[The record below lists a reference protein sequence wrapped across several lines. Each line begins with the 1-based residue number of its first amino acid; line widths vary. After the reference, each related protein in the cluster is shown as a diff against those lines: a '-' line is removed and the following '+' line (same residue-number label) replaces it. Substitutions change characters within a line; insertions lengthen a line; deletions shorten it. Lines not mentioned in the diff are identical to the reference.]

1 MMPGL
6 DGFELLRAVR
16 ADPALA
22 AIPIMLLSARAGEE
36 ERVAGVDAGA
46 DDYLVKPFSARELVA
61 RVTALLRLSQTSR
74 ERDELL
80 AREQEARRDAELQKQ
95 HLFSLFMAAPIPI
108 TVLRGPTHVVE
119 LANDLTCRLL
129 GRRLEQLLGRPI
141 GEAVPE
147 LRQQG
152 FEMLLDGVF
161 TSGETSI
168 GHDIP
173 AEFERPDSGPE
184 TFYFDYVYTPLR
196 EVHGEVAGI
205 LVVGNDVTAQVDRAP
220 RRRRPARGRRIRQP
234 RQGRVPR
241 DAGPRAAG
249 TRWRQSS
256 PRCSC

>member
-1 MMPGL
+1 MMPGSTASSCFAPC
-6 DGFELLRAVR
+6 GPIR
-16 ADPALA
+16 ALA

-119 LANDLTCRLL
+119 LANDLTCQLL
-129 GRRLEQLLGRPI
+129 GRRHEQLLGRPI
-141 GEAVPE
+141 ARGGAGASPSRASRRCSTASSRQGKRQSATTLRPSSSVPTAD
-147 LRQQG
+147 R
-152 FEMLLDGVF
+152 
-161 TSGETSI
+161 
-168 GHDIP
+168 
-173 AEFERPDSGPE
+173 E

-196 EVHGEVAGI
+196 EVHGAG
-205 LVVGNDVTAQVDRAP
+205 GRHPGRGQRRHGTGGRAP
-220 RRRRPARGRRIRQP
+220 RRRRPARGR
-234 RQGRVPR
+234 
-241 DAGPRAAG
+241 
-249 TRWRQSS
+249 
-256 PRCSC
+256 

>member
-16 ADPALA
+16 ADPALS

-119 LANDLTCRLL
+119 LANDMTCQLL
-129 GRRLEQLLGRPI
+129 GRRHDQLRRT
-141 GEAVPE
+141 AHRARRVPE
-147 LRQQG
+147 LREQG
-152 FEMLLDGVF
+152 FETLLDGVF

-168 GHDIP
+168 GHDTP
-173 AEFERPDSGPE
+173 AEFERPDGGRE

-196 EVHGEVAGI
+196 EAHGAVAGI
-205 LVVGNDVTAQVDRAP
+205 LVVGNDVTAQVIA
-220 RRRRPARGRRIRQP
+220 RRDVDGL
-234 RQGRVPR
+234 
-241 DAGPRAAG
+241 RAA
-249 TRWRQSS
+249 R
-256 PRCSC
+256 